1 MAKRPHYT
9 SNELIEAV
17 KRKISMPI
25 TQVTFSNDEILNFA
39 NEELFL
45 AQVPSIMQYHE
56 EYLVY
61 RHNVPLVSQIQ
72 KYDIPDRAI
81 GMKLRDLFFKDDNGN
96 LYEMTNT
103 GASNQDY
110 FQQNSFGV
118 NIPRYFFVENNSIVL
133 SADVT
138 NSAPGSLEMIYYLR
152 PNSLVE
158 NERAAICS
166 NFVKILTVNSSSFS
180 EGAGDTLKIDGH
192 TITIPVEWEPGVPS
206 GVSSAT
212 DASKINQLI
221 NSLNI
226 DGLTSTVSTNTITL
240 KYENR
245 NMEIV
250 SSNPAG
256 ISISTKLGI
265 QCSHVPDHFTDRLLV
280 DFLQTSGGHKTYVF
294 DVRIPTG
301 AISANTIFFDDSI
314 VPKEFK
320 MDDYICEQYEC
331 IIPQVP
337 SDLHNLLAERTCAR
351 ILEALGDQA
360 GLQTAN
366 AKIAE
371 LEQRQATVID
381 NRVEGAPRKVFARHS
396 LLRYGK
402 ARKSRGSSL

>member
-133 SADVT
+133 STDVT

-158 NERAAICS
+158 NERAAICI
-166 NFVKILTVNSSSFS
+166 NFTKIITINSASLS
-180 EGAGDTLKIDGH
+180 EDAGDTFNFDS
-192 TITIPVEWEPGVPS
+192 ITTRKLAGPRKLSKNVKLHNLGKPS
-206 GVSSAT
+206 
-212 DASKINQLI
+212 
-221 NSLNI
+221 
-226 DGLTSTVSTNTITL
+226 
-240 KYENR
+240 
-245 NMEIV
+245 
-250 SSNPAG
+250 
-256 ISISTKLGI
+256 
-265 QCSHVPDHFTDRLLV
+265 LV
-280 DFLQTSGGHKTYVF
+280 DFDQFGAKAIISTAVQYESALNEYADALLAIDYDESDDLELDEFSGGAIAGYT
-294 DVRIPTG
+294 IPLG
-301 AISANTIFFDDSI
+301 AG
-314 VPKEFK
+314 P
-320 MDDYICEQYEC
+320 
-331 IIPQVP
+331 
-337 SDLHNLLAERTCAR
+337 
-351 ILEALGDQA
+351 
-360 GLQTAN
+360 
-366 AKIAE
+366 
-371 LEQRQATVID
+371 
-381 NRVEGAPRKVFARHS
+381 
-396 LLRYGK
+396 
-402 ARKSRGSSL
+402 ARKKNFYKQMAKPFGGSYLKDPTKIKPKP

>member
-56 EYLVY
+56 EYLVF
-61 RHNVPLVSQIQ
+61 RQNVPLVPQIQ

-96 LYEMTNT
+96 LFEMTNT
-103 GASNQDY
+103 GATNQDY

-133 SADVT
+133 STDVT
-138 NSAPGSLEMIYYLR
+138 NAAPGSLEMIYYLR

-158 NERAAICS
+158 NERAAICVD
-166 NFVKILTVNSSSFS
+166 FIKTITVTSSSL
-180 EGAGDTLKIDGH
+180 EAGDTLKIDSH
-192 TITIPVEWEPGVPS
+192 IITIPEEWEAGIPS
-206 GVSSAT
+206 GVSSIT
-212 DASKINQLI
+212 DASKINHSI
-221 NSLNI
+221 NSLGI
-226 DGLTSTVSTNTITL
+226 DGLSSTVSSNIITL

-245 NMEIV
+245 NMAVV
-250 SSNPAG
+250 SSNTAG
-256 ISISTKLGI
+256 ISVSSKIGI
-265 QCSHVPDHFTDRLLV
+265 ECENVPTHFTDRLLV

-294 DVRIPTG
+294 DIRIPVG
-301 AISANTIFFDDSI
+301 GVSGNTIFFEDSI

-320 MDDYICEQYEC
+320 IDDYLCEQYEC

-381 NRVEGAPRKVFARHS
+381 NRVEGAPKKVFARHS

-402 ARKSRGSSL
+402 ARKSRGSSF